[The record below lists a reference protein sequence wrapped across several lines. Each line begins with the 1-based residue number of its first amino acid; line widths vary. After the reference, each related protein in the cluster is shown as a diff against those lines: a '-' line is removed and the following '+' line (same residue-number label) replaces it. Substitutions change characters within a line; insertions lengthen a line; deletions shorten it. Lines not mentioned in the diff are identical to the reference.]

1 MNTNRREFMKAAG
14 VAMVMA
20 GLLTGC
26 ANVALSPVE
35 DNLSGWAC
43 YLEDPNARRQ
53 DTWTMKDG
61 ILKCTGNPKGY
72 LYTEKSYKDFVL
84 TLQWRWPD
92 ANSAGKGGVL
102 IDTTGP
108 NKIWPKS
115 LEAQINATGAGDFWA
130 LNGYELS
137 GAPERTKSFDN
148 KQFGKLTHIA
158 KTEAAEKPAGQWNS
172 YKIIAEGPAVTLI
185 VNDRIVNKATR
196 SATASGKICITSEG
210 TPIYLKNIRITRT
223 D

>member
-1 MNTNRREFMKAAG
+1 MNTNRREFMKVAG
-14 VAMVMA
+14 VGVAVA
-20 GLLTGC
+20 GLLAGC
-26 ANVALSPVE
+26 ANIAQSPIE

-43 YLEDPNARRQ
+43 YLEDPNARQQ
-53 DTWTMKDG
+53 DTWTIEDG
-61 ILKCTGNPKGY
+61 ILKCTGSPKGY
-72 LYTEKSYKDFVL
+72 LHTRQSYRDFVL

-92 ANSAGKGGVL
+92 ADSAGKGGVL

-108 NKIWPKS
+108 DKIWPKS
-115 LEAQINATGAGDFWA
+115 LEAQINATAAGDFWA

-137 GAPERTKSFDN
+137 GAPECTKSFDN

-172 YKIIAEGPAVTLI
+172 YKIIAEGPTVTLI
-185 VNDRIVNKATR
+185 INDRVVNKAARPT
-196 SATASGKICITSEG
+196 AASGRICITSEG
-210 TPIYLKNIRITRT
+210 TPIYFKSISITPT